1 MCHAGKHLQCLGRDT
16 GHNDR
21 AAEQHFTHCL
31 RQFCDRYT
39 LEQIAG
45 CAATIDSYVIF
56 PYFCLNANPFFFRV
70 TYTYANCKYKKKP
83 TSKNRGGY
91 FLCFRYVDCLCLL
104 RGQDNDLSL
113 VDGVGVHKTVG
124 VALEDGLVLHQTGI
138 CQPNC
143 FLISAFTLSK
153 SLQVKIGISRLISS
167 TLLSHHLNLSSNSIS
182 SSSKRF

>member
-1 MCHAGKHLQCLGRDT
+1 MRPGDCSIWAKKVQKNFGYFPVDKPKKGRT
-16 GHNDR
+16 AVN
-21 AAEQHFTHCL
+21 
-31 RQFCDRYT
+31 
-39 LEQIAG
+39 
-45 CAATIDSYVIF
+45 VIK
-56 PYFCLNANPFFFRV
+56 LSKSA
-70 TYTYANCKYKKKP
+70 YKKCPPRKVEV
-83 TSKNRGGY
+83 GI

-104 RGQDNDLSL
+104 HGQDNDLSL
-113 VDGVGVHKTVG
+113 VNGVGVHKTVG
-124 VALEDGLVLHQTGI
+124 VALEDGLVLHQSGI